1 MRTFVKSLKRLFD
14 KGNITTEYLNDLLT
28 ANKILVE
35 ELEYILGE

>member
-14 KGNITTEYLNDLLT
+14 KGSITEDYLRGLLT
-28 ANKILVE
+28 DGKINAE